1 MAEHTPGPWHV
12 GSGEGEGSIFADEG
26 RMKLEEGKTT
36 LYPIAI
42 INPGWEADWEAE
54 QANARLIAAA
64 PAMCAALERIK
75 AETAGAAESSTPSRM
90 LVETLHYIAA
100 NVVDQAREV
109 PAHA

>member
-64 PAMCAALERIK
+64 PALLKALDNYIASDGYGGGIK
-75 AETAGAAESSTPSRM
+75 QQAQRAIAQALGETA
-90 LVETLHYIAA
+90 
-100 NVVDQAREV
+100 
-109 PAHA
+109 HA

>member
-42 INPGWEADWEAE
+42 INPGWEAE
-54 QANARLIAAA
+54 QANARLIASA
-64 PAMCAALERIK
+64 PALLEALKAMREAFGYEGERISSVGEEEGRNLRALE
-75 AETAGAAESSTPSRM
+75 ATDAA
-90 LVETLHYIAA
+90 IA
-100 NVVDQAREV
+100 QGREA